1 MIFKPNLES
10 QKESEWHGVG
20 SGEYAG
26 WGMVRIWFFTKGATL
41 QGRCD
46 KTHFAHKPPRQI
58 FFQNALNWS
67 MWNSNIICYLF
78 NHHTGIQH
86 HDCAN
91 FWPLFIDDD
100 DDDDDDDDNNNV
112 YWLQV
117 GRHPVAVNRHPVADG
132 DSLPVHSLSSSDP
145 WPFLNWCTGHTQKNF
160 HELHL
165 HNPQWSLHKFL
176 LLISLVCKRTWCL
189 PAAQTQI
196 FQ

>member
-26 WGMVRIWFFTKGATL
+26 WAMVRIWFFTKGATL

-46 KTHFAHKPPRQI
+46 KAHFAYMPPRQI
-58 FFQNALNWS
+58 FFQNALNLS
-67 MWNSNIICYLF
+67 MWNANFICYLF
-78 NHHTGIQH
+78 NHHTEIQH
-86 HDCAN
+86 HNCAN
-91 FWPLFIDDD
+91 FWPLFID
-100 DDDDDDDDNNNV
+100 
-112 YWLQV
+112 
-117 GRHPVAVNRHPVADG
+117 G
-132 DSLPVHSLSSSDP
+132 DVLPEHSLSSSDS

-165 HNPQWSLHKFL
+165 HDPQWSLHKFL

-189 PAAQTQI
+189 PAAQTQTL
-196 FQ
+196 Q